1 MFKFPYKMIAIDLE
15 TTDVDPVKGS
25 IIQIGAIALDKELNI
40 IGEFNKFIAPLDK
53 HRNPEAMKVNQ
64 ISESTLQSASNL
76 HQILGLFEA
85 FTGSI
90 TQLSAWGAHFDLPF
104 LKKQYEKIGREYSFS
119 YRHFDLKSVAL
130 WEMAK
135 KGQPVVSGVKRFLK
149 MNNIEFDGNTHDA
162 LADIKNTVKLI
173 KYFIS
178 DKKYGKV
185 R

>member
-25 IIQIGAIALDKELNI
+25 IIQIGALALDKELNV

-64 ISESTLQSASNL
+64 ISESTLQNASNL

-90 TQLSAWGAHFDLPF
+90 RQESPRPPG
-104 LKKQYEKIGREYSFS
+104 G
-119 YRHFDLKSVAL
+119 
-130 WEMAK
+130 
-135 KGQPVVSGVKRFLK
+135 PVLC
-149 MNNIEFDGNTHDA
+149 
-162 LADIKNTVKLI
+162 L
-173 KYFIS
+173 
-178 DKKYGKV
+178 
-185 R
+185 